1 MSPTKPQTETQKATL
16 PKTKVT
22 AMARLKT
29 LGSSFSQ
36 RRKPAPSPIV
46 FPPPSWVL
54 NDEEVQSAGLPATFN
69 SSHAPSTQPLAPPE
83 PVTFAMTLKSLIESL
98 PMEGPWTDKPSE
110 GTSKD
115 KGNQPAP
122 QPVPSGLDSDLVRL
136 LASEDV
142 MNGSRVTPTDHSE
155 NSKSNIWNIL
165 AGLKNKTKVTGSSE
179 STAVEAEEDG
189 LMMYSPLEPQAD
201 SQVEL
206 ATPETVVRPAEDLP
220 PRSTLTPAPIL
231 KDRSNPTRKEIE
243 QHVWV
248 PSTTELS
255 VLTTWWGYR
264 IYLPPPVMAKLD
276 GKAIKATTRAAM
288 IATAL
293 KWLLERI
300 PLAIIP
306 PQFRVAVK
314 LLKQL
319 TPLTGYIGVF
329 IAWSW
334 DRVRALDEGML
345 YPYAG
350 IYLALTHLSFF
361 DR

>member
-1 MSPTKPQTETQKATL
+1 MSPAKPQTETQKATL

-22 AMARLKT
+22 ALARLKT
-29 LGSSFSQ
+29 LGSGFTQ
-36 RRKPAPSPIV
+36 RRKPPPSPIV

-54 NDEEVQSAGLPATFN
+54 NDEEMQSAATLQHSGLPATFD
-69 SSHAPSTQPLAPPE
+69 SSHVPATQPLAPPE

-98 PMEGPWTDKPSE
+98 PVEGPWTAKPSE

-115 KGNQPAP
+115 KGKQPQAAP
-122 QPVPSGLDSDLVRL
+122 QPVPPGLDNNLVRL

-142 MNGSRVTPTDHSE
+142 MNGSRITPTGNGE

-165 AGLKNKTKVTGSSE
+165 AGLKDKTKVTGSSE
-179 STAVEAEEDG
+179 VTVVEEEEDG

-206 ATPETVVRPAEDLP
+206 VTPETVVRPVEDPP
-220 PRSTLTPAPIL
+220 PRSTLTPAPVP
-231 KDRSNPTRKEIE
+231 KDRSNKAIE
-243 QHVWV
+243 KHVWV

-255 VLTTWWGYR
+255 VLSTWWGYR
-264 IYLPPPVMAKLD
+264 IYLPPPVMAKLN

-306 PQFRVAVK
+306 PQFRAAVK

-345 YPYAG
+345 YPYSV
-350 IYLALTHLSFF
+350 YM
-361 DR
+361 